1 MIHKILTLFINTLT
15 IDEKRFLLT
24 KDNLTQAIQ
33 IQLSQKQKP
42 FFEFLIT
49 FSKSILNFEHSRKK
63 LTLVDDV
70 FLEIPAQTNIVR

>member
-1 MIHKILTLFINTLT
+1 MIHKILTLFINTLA

-49 FSKSILNFEHSRKK
+49 FSKSILNFEHSQKK
-63 LTLVDDV
+63 LTLVADV
-70 FLEIPAQTNIVR
+70 FLEIPAPTNIVR

>member
-49 FSKSILNFEHSRKK
+49 FSKSILNFEHSPKK
-63 LTLVDDV
+63 LTLVA
-70 FLEIPAQTNIVR
+70 E